1 MHQSGIPADDRM
13 VNGNE
18 LGTTYSIEQSWVP
31 WPNTHE
37 QETQMVIAKRR
48 PLIATAI
55 SALLLALVSAC
66 ASSSSSSAGGKATT
80 LQVAVDCDL
89 SGAVASTN
97 VPIVHALQSYVE
109 NYNKTA
115 GSGTKINLILND
127 DVNLDPAIDTNYIT
141 KFVQQQNGHMLVDCS
156 STGLQANIPYLAAHQ
171 VVAMSTGSVATWFTG
186 SNGKW
191 IFGIP
196 PLYEDTAP
204 AILAFLKK
212 EAPSGGPLSQ
222 AYLGTATGLPIAEA
236 ITSGAPKYG
245 FKALSPLSVS
255 TEGIDFAAEAN
266 VIAKPKPKAL
276 VTALLSNQLD
286 PIAQSLGASGW
297 KAPWVG
303 LYGTSD
309 ADLKAGAAAN
319 YTALRFWAT
328 PGEAAQDPDMAAAL
342 KIIDRE
348 GIASASD
355 QQAAFFMEGWLAGA
369 ALQHALE
376 GCAKSCTA
384 SALRSSFEHLNFN
397 MGGIAGQAKTSPSK
411 HWIFSSGRFY
421 TWNSAK
427 NAPEPVSGYITF

>member
-1 MHQSGIPADDRM
+1 M
-13 VNGNE
+13 
-18 LGTTYSIEQSWVP
+18 TTG
-31 WPNTHE
+31 
-37 QETQMVIAKRR
+37 KRR
-48 PLIATAI
+48 QLLVAGI
-55 SALLLALVSAC
+55 SALILASASAC
-66 ASSSSSSAGGKATT
+66 ASNSGNSSGGKTATT

-97 VPIVHALQSYVE
+97 VPIVHALQSYVQ

-115 GSGTKINLILND
+115 GSGTKIQLILND
-127 DVNLDPAIDTNYIT
+127 DTNLDPAIDTNYIR

-156 STGLQANIPYLAAHQ
+156 STGLQANIPYLAQHQ
-171 VVAMSTGSVATWFTG
+171 VVAMSTGSVATWFAG

-212 EAPSGGPLSQ
+212 KDPSGGPISQ

-236 ITSGAPKYG
+236 ITGDAPKYG
-245 FKALSPLSVS
+245 FKALSPISVS
-255 TEGIDFAAEAN
+255 PEQIDYGATAN

-297 KAPWVG
+297 TAPWVG

-319 YTALRFWAT
+319 YSALRFWAT
-328 PGEAAQDPDMAAAL
+328 PGEAAENPDMAAAL
-342 KIIDRE
+342 KIIKAE
-348 GIASASD
+348 GIASTSD

-369 ALQHALE
+369 VLQHALE

-384 SALRSSFEHLNFN
+384 SALRSAFENLNFN
-397 MGGIAGQAKTSPSK
+397 MGGIAGEAKTSPSK

-427 NAPEPVSGYITF
+427 NAPEAASGYITF

>member
-1 MHQSGIPADDRM
+1 M
-13 VNGNE
+13 
-18 LGTTYSIEQSWVP
+18 L
-31 WPNTHE
+31 
-37 QETQMVIAKRR
+37 IAKRR
-48 PLIATAI
+48 PLIAAAI
-55 SALLLALVSAC
+55 SALLLVFISAC
-66 ASSSSSSAGGKATT
+66 ASDSSSSAGGKGTT

-97 VPIVHALQSYVE
+97 VPIVHALQSYAA
-109 NYNKTA
+109 NYNKTV

-127 DVNLDPAIDTNYIT
+127 DTNLDPAIDTNYIR

-156 STGLQANIPYLAAHQ
+156 STGLQANIPYLAEHQ
-171 VVAMSTGSVATWFTG
+171 VVALSTGSVATWFAG

-204 AILAFLKK
+204 AILAFLKEK
-212 EAPSGGPLSQ
+212 EPSGGLLSQ

-236 ITSGAPKYG
+236 VTKDAPKYG
-245 FKALSPLSVS
+245 FRPLSPVSVPV
-255 TEGIDFAAEAN
+255 TQIDYGATAN
-266 VIAKPKPKAL
+266 VLAKSQPKAL
-276 VTALLSNQLD
+276 ITALLSNQLD

-297 KAPWVG
+297 KASWVG

-328 PGEAAQDPDMAAAL
+328 PGEAAQNPDMAAAL
-342 KIIDRE
+342 KIIDAE
-348 GIASASD
+348 GIASSSD

-369 ALQHALE
+369 ILQHALE
-376 GCAKSCTA
+376 GCGKSCSA
-384 SALRSSFEHLNFN
+384 SELRDAYEHLNFN

-427 NAPEPVSGYITF
+427 NEPEAVSPYITF